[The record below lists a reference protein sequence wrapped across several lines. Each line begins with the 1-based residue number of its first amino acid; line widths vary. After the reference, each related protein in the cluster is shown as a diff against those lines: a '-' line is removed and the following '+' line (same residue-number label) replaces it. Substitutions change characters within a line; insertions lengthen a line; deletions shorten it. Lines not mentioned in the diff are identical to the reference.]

1 MEEACKSFVVTKND
15 RCITSG
21 RDKSFMLITP
31 TGDWRFIRALERGY
45 FRYQSGRKV
54 WEVALT
60 DGTFLPL
67 RRNTTAEQICMYSP
81 FFIQIHQS
89 YIINIS
95 YLTLVQDNH
104 CVMRFPFDKTEELL
118 ISKKYKKEITE
129 KFCQL

>member
-1 MEEACKSFVVTKND
+1 MEEACKSFVVTKSD

-31 TGDWRFIRALERGY
+31 TGDWRFIRALEMGY

-81 FFIQIHQS
+81 FFIHDVR
-89 YIINIS
+89 INS
-95 YLTLVQDNH
+95 ASTPY
-104 CVMRFPFDKTEELL
+104 CSFFSDKFFKIAFSLL
-118 ISKKYKKEITE
+118 LSLYY
-129 KFCQL
+129 